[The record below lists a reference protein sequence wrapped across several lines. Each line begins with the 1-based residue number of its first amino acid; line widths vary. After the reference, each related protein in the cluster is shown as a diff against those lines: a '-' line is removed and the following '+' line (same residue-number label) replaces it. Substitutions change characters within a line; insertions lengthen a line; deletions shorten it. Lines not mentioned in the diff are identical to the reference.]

1 MQYMLLIYNDEA
13 RWENLSLPEREALIA
28 EYTAFTA
35 DIVKTGQYKAAD
47 RLGPSASATTV
58 RVRDGRTLTTD
69 GPFVETKEQLVG
81 YYLVEA
87 EDLDAAV
94 AIAARIPSAR
104 FGSIEVRPMWQ
115 FANAEA

>member
-1 MQYMLLIYNDEA
+1 MQYMLLIYNNEA
-13 RWENLSLPEREALIA
+13 RWENLSPPEREALIA
-28 EYTAFTA
+28 EYNAFTE

-69 GPFVETKEQLVG
+69 GPFVETKEQLAG

-87 EDLDAAV
+87 ADLDAAV
-94 AIAARIPSAR
+94 ALAARIPGAR
-104 FGSIEVRPMWQ
+104 SGGIEVRPLWQ
-115 FANAEA
+115 SAKAET